1 MLDSHIRGYQL
12 TNKET
17 LQGIVLSPFV
27 SRHADLAKNKSTPR
41 TQRFGHYFLAI
52 VESIPLVGMLA
63 SLIERIVA
71 IAYKFL
77 KGKAATLKPLKPT
90 PKAAPEI
97 LKVQNAFNEVPN
109 DITGHLSKFLPISDG
124 ANFAIALGK
133 TKQNYVWNGLAQQ
146 ISGRAV
152 PSGKCPQDIIKKYLA
167 YDLMNFFDWFKK
179 FSFLKP
185 IKEKYTDVFQQAS
198 ALRKLLS
205 TDPKVQ
211 QEILEQDSIYI
222 ENSLR
227 KSRDD
232 RTLIPK
238 LSAIPPEIK
247 YFKNV
252 TVISFS
258 CNELTS
264 LPRELFELSKL
275 EKLFLNQNRLT
286 TIPPM
291 IAKLTNLRRLN
302 LEENRITYL
311 PPEIDSLEN
320 CEITMGGNPLKTKF
334 PDMTERLRLELERAA
349 KMPLYD
355 MNGNR
360 LTQVGHMDGSAE
372 TRKGSPGCHV
382 Q

>member
-1 MLDSHIRGYQL
+1 MLDSHVRGYQL
-12 TNKET
+12 TSKEA
-17 LQGIVLSPFV
+17 LQGMVLSPYA
-27 SRHADLAKNKSTPR
+27 SRHVELAKNKSTPR
-41 TQRFGHYFLAI
+41 TQRLGHYCLAI
-52 VESIPLVGMLA
+52 VESIPIIGILA
-63 SLIERIVA
+63 SLIERIAA

-77 KGKAATLKPLKPT
+77 KGKAAILEPFKPT
-90 PKAAPEI
+90 APKI

-109 DITGHLSKFLPISDG
+109 DITGHLSKFLPISNG

-152 PSGKCPQDIIKKYLA
+152 PSGKCPRDIIKNCLA
-167 YDLMNFFDWFKK
+167 YDLMNFFYWFN
-179 FSFLKP
+179 FPFLKS
-185 IKEKYTDVFQQAS
+185 IKKQNTDVFQQAS

-205 TDPKVQ
+205 SNVEVQ
-211 QEILEQDSIYI
+211 EEILKRKSIYI
-222 ENSLR
+222 ENSR
-227 KSRDD
+227 RRVRDD
-232 RTLIPK
+232 HTEIPK

-247 YFKNV
+247 YFANV

-258 CNELTS
+258 CNELTT
-264 LPRELFELSKL
+264 LPKELFELPLL
-275 EKLFLNQNRLT
+275 EQLFLNKNRLT

-302 LEENRITYL
+302 LEENQITYL

-334 PDMTERLRLELERAA
+334 PDITESLKLRLEKEAELA
-349 KMPLYD
+349 PCD
-355 MNGNR
+355 QNGVR
-360 LTQVGHMDGSAE
+360 LKPIGHMDGSRE
-372 TRKGSPGCHV
+372 TGVETACRV

>member
-12 TNKET
+12 TDREA
-17 LQGIVLSPFV
+17 LQSIVFSPYSF
-27 SRHADLAKNKSTPR
+27 RHFELAKNKSTLP

-52 VESIPLVGMLA
+52 VESIPLVGLIA
-63 SLIERIVA
+63 SLIERIVV
-71 IAYKFL
+71 IAYKYLQKGPLQREQQKPLL
-77 KGKAATLKPLKPT
+77 KNKAAH
-90 PKAAPEI
+90 EI
-97 LKVQNAFNEVPN
+97 LKPQNSFNVIPN

-124 ANFAIALGK
+124 SNFTIALGK

-146 ISGRAV
+146 ISGRVV
-152 PSGKCPQDIIKKYLA
+152 PTGKCPRDIIKKYLA
-167 YDLMNFFDWFKK
+167 HDLMNFFYWFN
-179 FSFLKP
+179 FPFLKQ

-198 ALRKLLS
+198 ALRSLLS
-205 TDPKVQ
+205 SNPDAQRQV
-211 QEILEQDSIYI
+211 LERKSIYI

-227 KSRDD
+227 RERDD
-232 RTLIPK
+232 RTQIPK

-258 CNELTS
+258 SNELTT
-264 LPRELFELSKL
+264 LPKELFELTQL
-275 EKLFLNQNRLT
+275 EKLFLNKNKLT

-320 CEITMGGNPLKTKF
+320 CEITMGGNPLQTRF
-334 PDMTERLRLELERAA
+334 PDMTESLRLLLEREEEMA
-349 KMPLYD
+349 PYD
-355 MNGNR
+355 QNGVR
-360 LTQVGHMDGSAE
+360 LKQVGHTDGSRE
-372 TRKGSPGCHV
+372 TGVGHFIM